1 MGLVQKTTVDVEE
14 SSVGVWG
21 RVRERMGAYARM
33 REKPLPE
40 YPNTRIP
47 EYVHTPILPYVVVL
61 SVLTLLFFYRIVFSG
76 LVLYWGDV
84 MFQSYPWRHFT
95 VTTLRDGQL
104 PLWNPYIFC
113 GIPFIANPQPAMFYP
128 VNWLFQW
135 LPVERAISYSAVFH
149 VFLSGWFLY
158 LFLRQKQL
166 TPAARCFGAITFAF
180 SGFLITKA
188 QFPPITNVVPW
199 LPLSLFCFERLREQ
213 PNTRRT
219 LALTGAITMLCLGGH
234 VQMSLL
240 CLIVVGLYTVCA
252 TPTHPHVRPQDHRSQ
267 DNKCSFKVG
276 LTDSESR
283 TCSGYLPPNPNKLGT
298 PCALCA
304 DAQPVKPTLKK
315 HDITG
320 QWSVVSGQWSFSGF
334 ALIIAFALIAL
345 QWLPLLELAK
355 HSNRA
360 DYTFKEAVRFAL
372 PWWQLPTLLAP
383 NFFGSPTTGMYW
395 GKWNYF
401 ELCGYVGILPLVL
414 AGIAVLGWSGRE
426 RTPCRSIRFW
436 VVLAVVG
443 LALSLGNHLPLY
455 KWLYYS
461 VPLFKIFRAPG
472 RFLLWYT
479 LSLSVLSAYGL
490 DATFQRSNVPTFQ
503 RYANALKVAGVL
515 IAGVALVGLMG
526 NAPSFF
532 RSVVQFAFAHNDK
545 KVLDVPQAKLAAMLF
560 PHAMLSVFLFALF
573 LCAGGWWLSFVVTV
587 KFSPAV
593 LSSLAV
599 ALVALDLFLFGS
611 GFNPVTSPSI
621 FHVSSEVHNK
631 VHGLA
636 PNYRVLTPLKSI
648 DDWWDQFAN
657 YAYFGSTKPSFTA
670 KPIHSLVPNVNMT
683 RHVYNA
689 EGYDAL
695 RYQPYERV
703 LRRMEREPRVQGSGF
718 SLQSST
724 LNPQPSTL
732 DVLGVRAVITA
743 TGKDDSPWRMKV
755 NPNALPRAF
764 AWDTEESVRL
774 RENVILHDEVNRVTL
789 DATLPRA
796 ADIVLTDVH
805 YPGWRASVNG
815 RRQPIQTAFEVV
827 RSVRGERG
835 TNHAQFAYRP
845 TAFLV
850 GAFITLSAIGFIAA
864 VLTRHGAPTRPR

>member
-1 MGLVQKTTVDVEE
+1 MGVFQKAAVKDEQRSMGVWECE
-14 SSVGVWG
+14 SVGV
-21 RVRERMGAYARM
+21 
-33 REKPLPE
+33 KPSRP
-40 YPNTRIP
+40 YS
-47 EYVHTPILPYVVVL
+47 HTPTLLYVVVL
-61 SVLTLLFFYRIVFSG
+61 SVLTLLFFYRIVFGG

-149 VFLSGWFLY
+149 IFLSGWFLY

-166 TPAARCFGAITFAF
+166 TPAASCFGAITFAF

-188 QFPPITNVVPW
+188 QFPPMTNVVPW

-213 PNTRRT
+213 PTPRRA
-219 LALTGAITMLCLGGH
+219 LALTGAITLLCLGGH

-240 CLIVVGLYTVCA
+240 CLIVLGLAAVCA
-252 TPTHPHVRPQDHRSQ
+252 TPIRPYVKPQDHRPQ
-267 DNKCSFKVG
+267 DNGIPGHRS
-276 LTDSESR
+276 
-283 TCSGYLPPNPNKLGT
+283 
-298 PCALCA
+298 
-304 DAQPVKPTLKK
+304 PVR
-315 HDITG
+315 G
-320 QWSVVSGQWSFSGF
+320 QGSFSGF
-334 ALIIAFALIAL
+334 ALLLAFALIAL
-345 QWLPLLELAK
+345 QWLPLLELAQ

-360 DYTFKEAVRFAL
+360 AYTFKEAVRFAL

-383 NFFGSPTTGMYW
+383 NLFGNPTTGMYW

-401 ELCGYVGILPLVL
+401 ELCGYVGVLPLVL
-414 AGIAVLGWSGRE
+414 AGIAVWGWSDRE

-443 LALSLGNHLPLY
+443 LALGLGNHLPLY
-455 KWLYYS
+455 KWLYFG

-490 DATFQRSNVPTFQ
+490 DATFQRSNVSTFH
-503 RYANALKVAGVL
+503 RYANALKVAGIL

-526 NAPSFF
+526 NVPSFF
-532 RSVVQFAFAHNDK
+532 RGIVQFAFAHNDK
-545 KVLDVPQAKLAAMLF
+545 KVLDVPHAKLAAMLF
-560 PHAMLSVFLFALF
+560 PHAALAVFLFALF
-573 LCAGGWWLSFVVTV
+573 LSASGWWLGFVATRR
-587 KFSPAV
+587 FSRGA

-611 GFNPVTSPSI
+611 GFNPVTSPRI
-621 FHVSSEVHNK
+621 FHVSSEVHRQ
-631 VHGLA
+631 VSDLA
-636 PNYRVLTPLKSI
+636 PNSRVLTPLKSI

-657 YAYFGSTKPSFTA
+657 YAYFGSTHPSFTA
-670 KPIHSLVPNVNMT
+670 KPIHALVPNINMT

-695 RYQPYERV
+695 RYQPYEKV
-703 LRRMEREPRVQGSGF
+703 LRRMERGM
-718 SLQSST
+718 
-724 LNPQPSTL
+724 NPFLL

-743 TGKDDSPWRMKV
+743 TGKDGSPWRMKV
-755 NPNALPRAF
+755 NPHALPRAF
-764 AWDTEESVRL
+764 AWDVAQSIRL

-796 ADIVLTDVH
+796 ADLVLTDVY

-815 RRQPIQTAFEVV
+815 RVQPIQTAFAVV
-827 RSVRGERG
+827 RRVRGERG
-835 TNHAQFAYRP
+835 VNHAQFVYRP
-845 TAFLV
+845 TTFLV
-850 GAFITLSAIGFIAA
+850 GAFVTLFAVGFMAA
-864 VLTRHGAPTRPR
+864 VLAGRGNRPRWFRMES